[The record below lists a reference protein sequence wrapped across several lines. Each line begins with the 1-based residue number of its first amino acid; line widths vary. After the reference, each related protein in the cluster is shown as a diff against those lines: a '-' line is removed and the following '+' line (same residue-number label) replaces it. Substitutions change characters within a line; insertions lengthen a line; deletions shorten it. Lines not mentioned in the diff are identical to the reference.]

1 MMYSIAAFVDEI
13 IMIKEALKRYNV
25 ESENEDPAYL
35 EQQENPVPPPE
46 PIYDNTIDNNSDKM
60 MMTPDDSDAV
70 KATKDTVTAIKQS
83 EPLLTTVQNE
93 KMVYINDRAF
103 PIAEDK
109 LTAREILERT
119 GFAPNE
125 YTVYVIA
132 TENAKA
138 KPLKE
143 GERLQIKNDM
153 KLNAILNTRAEQ
165 KAR

>member
-70 KATKDTVTAIKQS
+70 KATEAFCLLFLYLYKLRCV
-83 EPLLTTVQNE
+83 PL
-93 KMVYINDRAF
+93 
-103 PIAEDK
+103 
-109 LTAREILERT
+109 
-119 GFAPNE
+119 
-125 YTVYVIA
+125 
-132 TENAKA
+132 
-138 KPLKE
+138 
-143 GERLQIKNDM
+143 
-153 KLNAILNTRAEQ
+153 
-165 KAR
+165 